1 MPSSVAR
8 ARSSHEARGAIQAM
22 SWALFASDSGFGHAR
37 FAAFGASVFL
47 CLRSGMAQDF
57 SVIPTQCGEE
67 AEGLRNVMGSISAGL
82 MRGETV
88 IDVWRQDEHVQLVS
102 SVYKEDR
109 CNEQEPAS
117 GVFTEHLCWIVCAC
131 SNFVAVAVYGEA
143 VDSRYLQA
151 IFGSSTVDS
160 WHMIWESAWFFLFDL
175 LQVVGSQIAVVHK
188 FGLMRD
194 SCRSAQQK
202 EFWKDDSFSYLSQEL
217 SESELEENLRVEGVR
232 FLHAALSDFDWVRDG
247 NADHSHC
254 NRMQRLST
262 YALLTAHSN
271 GFVHLAWA
279 IREVGRTLHLSL
291 TYVGGDASRL
301 FNIRLAPFSS
311 FWPAPENDELAGGS
325 QLVEGESGSA
335 RLGSAFGPKL
345 TRLEATELIRLYG
358 LAQTTLEALGVHHVA
373 IAGTLLGAVRHHGLI
388 PWDDDVDIG
397 VPDGDLGER
406 KLVELALMQEL
417 IAAQRKSSEGHGA
430 TKELVMVSSGRNEVE
445 EIAHWL
451 LGLGIRLEAHA
462 LRTRRFEFNTGVG
475 GGVALDLLLLFGW
488 MPGLASDSEV
498 SVGWSDGVKVRSEWL
513 WPGRHLLFEG
523 LTIWAPREP
532 FLVLDAIYP
541 SGWYLTCVNRAP
553 HRAQATPSTAHQSK
567 SMACSRLAQVTGLPE
582 VVGTGSPARR
592 SLAQVQAESLQGS
605 SSPSP
610 PLLFGK
616 LVRALSGR
624 AFRQAVRQRATATLS
639 PASCSGRNVSS
650 FAARTDGILQ
660 LASASA
666 EDEVVA
672 FVRAELPFEDGVQ
685 PSSKAD
691 PRPGC
696 DVLLR
701 VRSQAFFD
709 FRSLGQVSGHELG
722 SWEAGPAMP
731 LGGGASLVSM
741 FCGCDVPGPPTLA
754 APKALAYRVVGLPHL
769 SMALAMGAIYTVAE
783 LEGRCGHRDPARRR
797 ALLYRKLADRKLF
810 TPSSLKAAVRIK
822 TASSGK
828 VKKMTK
834 QQLKLDAK
842 KRLGPDGKQLPLWV
856 RRPALEMEKDI
867 ERKRRIANK
876 IAASLL
882 QKRIK
887 AGVKVTDEDVVT
899 CLRAWG
905 FVRNEQRKNVLP
917 A

>member
-1 MPSSVAR
+1 ML
-8 ARSSHEARGAIQAM
+8 RGQ
-22 SWALFASDSGFGHAR
+22 LFASGSGFGHAR

-47 CLRSGMAQDF
+47 CLRSGLAQDF

-67 AEGLRNVMGSISAGL
+67 AEGLRNAMGSISAGL
-82 MRGETV
+82 MRGEAA
-88 IDVWRQDEHVQLVS
+88 IDAWRQDEHVQLVS

-117 GVFTEHLCWIVCAC
+117 GVYTEHLCWIACAC

-151 IFGSSTVDS
+151 IFGSVDS

-175 LQVVGSQIAVVHK
+175 LQLVGSQIEVVHE
-188 FGLMRD
+188 FALMRD
-194 SCRSAQQK
+194 TCRSAQQK

-301 FNIRLAPFSS
+301 LEWLVHDQHQIGPIIFLLARAVHALRESDPFYLARQDMVLSDKLLEEEQRHQQQQQRQQQQQS
-311 FWPAPENDELAGGS
+311 HGEGEGEGEGSENDELAGGS
-325 QLVEGESGSA
+325 QLAGGSA
-335 RLGSAFGPKL
+335 RRESAFGPKL
-345 TRLEATELIRLYG
+345 TRLEATELIRLYS
-358 LAQTTLEALGVHHVA
+358 LAQKTLEALGVHHVA

-388 PWDDDVDIG
+388 PWDDDIDIG

-417 IAAQRKSSEGHGA
+417 ITAQRKSSEGHGA
-430 TKELVMVSSGRNEVE
+430 TKELAMVSFGRNEVV

-513 WPGRHLLFEG
+513 WPGRRLLFEG

-553 HRAQATPSTAHQSK
+553 HRAKATSSTAHQSQ

-605 SSPSP
+605 SSPSL
-610 PLLFGK
+610 PLLFEK

-639 PASCSGRNVSS
+639 PASCSGRNVSTL
-650 FAARTDGILQ
+650 AARTDGILQ

-701 VRSQAFFD
+701 VRSQAFFG

-731 LGGGASLVSM
+731 LGGGVSLVSM
-741 FCGCDVPGPPTLA
+741 FCSCDVPGPPTL
-754 APKALAYRVVGLPHL
+754 
-769 SMALAMGAIYTVAE
+769 VA
-783 LEGRCGHRDPARRR
+783 
-797 ALLYRKLADRKLF
+797 
-810 TPSSLKAAVRIK
+810 
-822 TASSGK
+822 
-828 VKKMTK
+828 
-834 QQLKLDAK
+834 
-842 KRLGPDGKQLPLWV
+842 
-856 RRPALEMEKDI
+856 
-867 ERKRRIANK
+867 
-876 IAASLL
+876 
-882 QKRIK
+882 
-887 AGVKVTDEDVVT
+887 VT
-899 CLRAWG
+899 
-905 FVRNEQRKNVLP
+905 
-917 A
+917 